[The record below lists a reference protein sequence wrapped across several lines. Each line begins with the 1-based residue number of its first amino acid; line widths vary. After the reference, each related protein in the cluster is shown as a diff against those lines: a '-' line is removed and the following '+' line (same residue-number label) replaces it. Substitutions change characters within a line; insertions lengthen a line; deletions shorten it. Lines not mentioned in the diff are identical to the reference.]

1 MRDAKGDVRMSRM
14 LELPD
19 ELYERLKAK
28 ADAENVEVSELIER
42 WLQMEERHFEE
53 RALCEGEAFE
63 LSADEME
70 LWRRATRALLHGE
83 EPPVKL
89 NLEKIDAALESSD
102 FPFETIEEAMSWLR
116 GYQWRKDV
124 DIDAGH

>member
-1 MRDAKGDVRMSRM
+1 MSRM

-42 WLQMEERHFEE
+42 WLEMEEGHFEE

-89 NLEKIDAALESSD
+89 SREEFRRRLERGYNP
-102 FPFETIEEAMSWLR
+102 FPTVEDAMSWSR
-116 GYQWRKDV
+116 GYRWGKE
-124 DIDAGH
+124 DAHDTD